1 MEAKIIVL
9 FVVFFVALVT
19 LVVLLLT
26 LKQKTPG
33 KTVVVIKDKR
43 KRTTNKK
50 EKQKIEEKPQEELVL
65 KPQYASIKLKCAKC
79 RKEFYVQEQKINED
93 FVCKCGAIADKTAH
107 FKKLLRAEQK
117 AQDKDVELALGM
129 FYLYGV
135 GTEKDDH
142 KAYLFL
148 NLSAKNKNDV
158 AKSLLRTYY
167 NDEIAKICAENIKN
181 ISNGKTEAEI
191 IGLNLNI
198 NTPTRPAKTLNALHE
213 EVKNYFDWADFHRI
227 NCYDVETL
235 ARVGLQQI
243 NPHTV
248 LKTVEGGEVVDFDQL
263 DKKLAISYLDL
274 AANNGRVDL
283 FAELGFML
291 VGGGEKQADRA
302 KEYFKKG
309 ISFGDKRAIELYD
322 TFFGEKTETTKPEE
336 KAKAKS
342 AEKTAEKA
350 KAKPAEKT
358 EQKKLEAPEKQLLI
372 ESKDEVVV
380 FEAEAKKIEEKKEV
394 KTEAKAKQVKGEK
407 EPKKAKTVKKET
419 ETKIEKENKTEEPK
433 KASRKIKLEEEKTSV
448 EEKSEKTD
456 KKDAE

>member
-9 FVVFFVALVT
+9 FVVFFVSLVT
-19 LVVLLLT
+19 LVILLLT
-26 LKQKTPG
+26 LKQKAPG

-43 KRTTNKK
+43 KTTTTKK

-65 KPQYASIKLKCAKC
+65 KPQYASIKLKCSKC

-93 FVCKCGAIADKTAH
+93 FVCQCGAVVDKTAY

-117 AQDKDVELALGM
+117 EQNKDVELALGM

-158 AKSLLRTYY
+158 AQSMLRTYY
-167 NDEIAKICAENIKN
+167 NQEIAKICAESTKN

-213 EVKNYFDWADFHRI
+213 QVKNYFDWADFHRI
-227 NCYDVETL
+227 NCYDVDTL

-248 LKTVEGGEVVDFDQL
+248 LKTVEGGEIVDFEQL
-263 DKKLAISYLDL
+263 DKKLAITYLDL

-309 ISFGDKRAIELYD
+309 ISFGDKRAQELYD
-322 TFFGEKTETTKPEE
+322 TFFGEKKEVKAEVKTEE
-336 KAKAKS
+336 KAK
-342 AEKTAEKA
+342 E
-350 KAKPAEKT
+350 KPAEKV
-358 EQKKLEAPEKQLLI
+358 EQPKIAAPEEKLLI
-372 ESKDEVVV
+372 ESKDEIVI
-380 FEAEAKKIEEKKEV
+380 FEAEAEKVEEKKEPKKEEKPEEV
-394 KTEAKAKQVKGEK
+394 KDE
-407 EPKKAKTVKKET
+407 KKAK
-419 ETKIEKENKTEEPK
+419 ETKTAEKKADVKLDNENKTEKPK
-433 KASRKIKLEEEKTSV
+433 RVTRKKVVKLEEEKASV
-448 EEKSEKTD
+448 EEKAEKSEK
-456 KKDAE
+456 KDSE

>member
-65 KPQYASIKLKCAKC
+65 KPQYASIKLKCSKC

-191 IGLNLNI
+191 IGLNLNL
-198 NTPTRPAKTLNALHE
+198 NTPNRPAKTLNALHE
-213 EVKNYFDWADFHRI
+213 QVKNYFDWADFHRI

-263 DKKLAISYLDL
+263 DKKLAITYLDL

-309 ISFGDKRAIELYD
+309 ISFGDKRAIELYN

-336 KAKAKS
+336 KAKAKP
-342 AEKTAEKA
+342 AEKTEEKA
-350 KAKPAEKT
+350 KEKT

-380 FEAEAKKIEEKKEV
+380 FKAEAEKVEDKKEVKVEVKAKEV
-394 KTEAKAKQVKGEK
+394 KTEKKPEK
-407 EPKKAKTVKKET
+407 TKTAEKKAEAKPY
-419 ETKIEKENKTEEPK
+419 KENKTEEPK